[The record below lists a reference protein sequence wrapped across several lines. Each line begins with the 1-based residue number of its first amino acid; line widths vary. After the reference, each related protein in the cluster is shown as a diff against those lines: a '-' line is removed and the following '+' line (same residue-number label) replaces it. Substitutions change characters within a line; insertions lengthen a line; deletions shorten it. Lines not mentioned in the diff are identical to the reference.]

1 MITYKYKLYTSKRN
15 RRLDGMLREA
25 CFVWNHCLALQRRY
39 YAVYGKYIGGNRM
52 KTHFTKH
59 YKMQRLHSQTVQEVI
74 ERLDLAY
81 RRFFDKVSKRP
92 PKFKRAADFSSI
104 IFKQGGFK
112 LKGNRFTINKIGT
125 TFKFSLSRPMRG
137 DVKRLSVKKSPL
149 GDYYL
154 CVVTDAEARRYGK
167 THDGAS
173 VGIDF
178 GLKTYMTL
186 SDGLV
191 VDNPQ
196 FLKANLSKLRS
207 ASRRVSR
214 CQRDSNS
221 RKAAVKALNCCH
233 EKVVNQR
240 KNFIHRFTNR
250 IIRENQTICVE
261 NLNVKG
267 MQANHHL
274 AKNIG
279 SVAFGE
285 IVRQLEYKSKWYGRD
300 FVKVGHEGVLLVLR
314 DAPVD
319 AQVFV
324 GLGDAHAVELYDAV
338 VVIELCRMDG
348 PNGVVDNEVRL
359 VHVAANGL
367 LSGKIFI
374 EAAGD
379 VDFAYLCLLSA
390 AVPDASEIRVLRE
403 DLDFLDSFLASR
415 S

>member
-1 MITYKYKLYTSKRN
+1 
-15 RRLDGMLREA
+15 
-25 CFVWNHCLALQRRY
+25 
-39 YAVYGKYIGGNRM
+39 
-52 KTHFTKH
+52 
-59 YKMQRLHSQTVQEVI
+59 MQRLHSQTVQEVI

-104 IFKQGGFK
+104 VFKQGGFK

-125 TFKFSLSRPMRG
+125 TFKFSLSRPLRG

-221 RKAAVKALNCCH
+221 RKSAVKALNRCH
-233 EKVVNQR
+233 EKVVNARTDWQWKTAHQVCRAYDNIFVEDLNLTGMCRRWGR
-240 KNFIHRFTNR
+240 KMHDLAHGRF
-250 IIRENQTICVE
+250 VE
-261 NLNVKG
+261 
-267 MQANHHL
+267 
-274 AKNIG
+274 I
-279 SVAFGE
+279 
-285 IVRQLEYKSKWYGRD
+285 LE
-300 FVKVGHEGVLLVLR
+300 V
-314 DAPVD
+314 
-319 AQVFV
+319 
-324 GLGDAHAVELYDAV
+324 
-338 VVIELCRMDG
+338 
-348 PNGVVDNEVRL
+348 
-359 VHVAANGL
+359 VAAKYGCTVHKIDRFYPSSKMCECGYKNDEL
-367 LSGKIFI
+367 RLSDREWVCPQCGRVHDRDLN
-374 EAAGD
+374 AARN
-379 VDFAYLCLLSA
+379 
-390 AVPDASEIRVLRE
+390 ILRRGIDE
-403 DLDFLDSFLASR
+403 LASTSKSADR
-415 S
+415 EVIGRCV